1 MERLTSTGDFDPYY
15 KWLGIP
21 AKDQPPH
28 HYRLLGLAL
37 FESDLETIANAA
49 DARMSQI
56 RTFQTGPHS
65 ELSQKLLNEIAAA
78 KVCLL
83 SPEKKAQYD
92 AQLWGLL
99 VSQGVLAQP
108 AFAGESDVLSSGS
121 SRPIFSSAESV
132 DFSPFLP
139 QVTRPP
145 LWGQTLAHRR
155 AIWQVLGWISIC
167 TLTLGLILVLL
178 NWILSGRL
186 YAVVETVSQS
196 SSPPTLPNPSPRPSA
211 ASSSKAV
218 SEKSPHPKPGSVGHS
233 FGPSQG
239 DSSPTPP
246 KEKTIPENYIS
257 LIHEKPILVEA
268 WNNYWGINTTLGKT
282 KTRPVI
288 PKEWQFCQEYLFA
301 HAPSQLTYKLPSGMK
316 SFTSIGYCAASG
328 GSVSFRVLVD
338 GKVLF
343 ESDPDVVVVP
353 IRVDIPP
360 QSQSLELAIDPLQNK
375 VSDHSFWLYPRLHP
389 IPSDRIAS
397 LQGPWSGKEIPL
409 TTYPPQNVSVGWY
422 CLVSKARGAKLE
434 LGLPLDTVP
443 PVDMEA
449 PQPCEEFLFAY
460 APSRLVYILPAGAK
474 RFTAIGYC
482 LHNHSVQFKVGV
494 DGVVLY
500 ESPRAGIVNIDV
512 SLPSGASRLEL
523 VVDDL
528 GDNTFDWSF
537 WCYPYVHR
545 D

>member
-28 HYRLLGLAL
+28 YYRLLGLSL
-37 FESDLETIANAA
+37 FESDVEAIANAV

-65 ELSQKLLNEIAAA
+65 ELSQKLLNEIATA

-108 AFAGESDVLSSGS
+108 VFAEESDVLSSGS
-121 SRPIFSSAESV
+121 SGPILSSAESV
-132 DFSPFLP
+132 DCFPFLP
-139 QVTRPP
+139 QVTSPP
-145 LWGQTLAHRR
+145 FWVQTLAHRR
-155 AIWQVLGWISIC
+155 AIWPVLGWIFIC
-167 TLTLGLILVLL
+167 TLTVGLMLVLL
-178 NWILSGRL
+178 NWILSGRPS
-186 YAVVETVSQS
+186 AVGKIVSPS
-196 SSPPTLPNPSPRPSA
+196 SSQPSVPNPSSRPSA

-218 SEKSPHPKPGSVGHS
+218 SEKSPHSKPGSVGHA

-239 DSSPTPP
+239 DSSPSPP

-257 LIHEKPILVEA
+257 LIHEKPILAEA
-268 WNNYWGINTTLGKT
+268 WTNQWGINTTLGKT

-288 PKEWQFCQEYLFA
+288 PKEWQFCREYLFA
-301 HAPSQLTYKLPSGMK
+301 HALSQLTYKLPPGMK

-360 QSQSLELAIDPLQNK
+360 QSQSLELAIDPLQNN

-389 IPSDRIAS
+389 IPSDQIAS
-397 LQGPWSGKEIPL
+397 LRGPWSGKEIPL
-409 TTYPPQNVSVGWY
+409 TIYLPQNVSVSWHG
-422 CLVSKARGAKLE
+422 LVSKAQDAKVE
-434 LGLPLDTVP
+434 LGLPLETVP

-449 PQPCEEFLFAY
+449 PQPCEEYLFAH

-482 LHNHSVQFKVGV
+482 LHNYSVQFKVGV
-494 DGVVLY
+494 DGVILY

-512 SLPSGASRLEL
+512 SLPSGACRLEL
-523 VVDDL
+523 VVDDMGNNL
-528 GDNTFDWSF
+528 LDRSF
-537 WCYPYVHR
+537 WCYPHVHR